1 MKDRTLAEGIS
12 SFLKSMSGKRV
23 AIITHVGGDADA
35 VGAAYVLKRVLEE
48 VIGCTSVHVHIPDE
62 MSAQV
67 KAMVNYLK
75 LDVKSEAIG
84 DVDTVILVDVGSL
97 EQVGEYLEDV
107 MKLQGKICIIDHH
120 IPPQGGYPQGFLT
133 FLSEDHRALCE
144 LMMDVLQLM
153 DVKLDILEA
162 EALFLGIYYDT
173 ARLSIADP
181 ETMIKVCELVRLGVN
196 PSKSIHAVEVP
207 IDISE
212 RIARL
217 KGAMRMNLYRAGEW
231 LVATSQVNSFQTSV
245 ARAILSLGCHVSIV
259 AGEYKD
265 GAAVSMRSQQD
276 FFNKTN
282 INLGKDVAQIVGAR
296 LGGYGG
302 GHAMAARAYC
312 KSTPE
317 EAIKLCLNLLEGLLG
332 ERLSRV

>member
-1 MKDRTLAEGIS
+1 MKDRTLAKDVS
-12 SFLKSMSGKRV
+12 NFLGSMSGKTV

-35 VGAAYVLKRVLEE
+35 IGAAYVLKRILEE
-48 VIGCTSVHVHIPDE
+48 GVGCTAVHVHIPDE

-75 LDVKSEAIG
+75 IDVKSDAIG
-84 DVDTVILVDVGSL
+84 DVDAVILVDVGSL

-107 MKLQGKICIIDHH
+107 IKASGKVYVIDHH
-120 IPPQGGYPQGFLT
+120 APPRGGYPQGFLA
-133 FLSEDHRALCE
+133 FFSEDYHALCE
-144 LMMDVLQLM
+144 FMMDVVQVM
-153 DVKLDILEA
+153 DIKLDVLEA

-173 ARLSIADP
+173 ARLSLANS
-181 ETMIKVCELVRLGVN
+181 ETMAKVCELVKLGVN
-196 PSKSIHAVEVP
+196 PSKSIHSIEVP

-217 KGAMRMNLYRAGEW
+217 KGAMRMNLYRSGEW
-231 LVATSQVNSFQTSV
+231 LIATSQVSSFQTSV

-265 GAAVSMRSQQD
+265 GVAVSMRSQQD
-276 FFNKTN
+276 FFAKTN
-282 INLGKDVAQIVGAR
+282 INLGKDVAQVVGAR
-296 LGGYGG
+296 LGGNGG
-302 GHAMAARAYC
+302 GHPTAARAYC
-312 KSTPE
+312 KSTPDE
-317 EAIKLCLNLLEGLLG
+317 TIRSCLSLLEGLLG

>member
-1 MKDRTLAEGIS
+1 MKDRMLAENVS
-12 SFLKSMSGKRV
+12 NLLKSMSGKTA

-48 VIGCTSVHVHIPDE
+48 VVGCAAVHVHIPDE

-75 LDVKSEAIG
+75 LDVKSAAIG
-84 DVDTVILVDVGSL
+84 DVDAVILVDVGSL
-97 EQVGEYLEDV
+97 EQAGEYLEEI
-107 MKLQGKICIIDHH
+107 MRAHGKVYIIDHH
-120 IPPQGGYPQGFLT
+120 TPPQGGYPEGF
-133 FLSEDHRALCE
+133 FVFFSENYRALCE
-144 LMMDVLQLM
+144 LLMDVVQLM
-153 DVKLDILEA
+153 DIKLDALEA

-173 ARLSIADP
+173 ARLSLADS
-181 ETMIKVCELVRLGVN
+181 ETMVKVCELIRLGVN
-196 PSKSIHAVEVP
+196 PSKNIHLVEVP

-217 KGAMRMNLYRAGEW
+217 KGAMRMNLYRSGEW
-231 LVATSQVNSFQTSV
+231 LIATSQVNSFQTSV

-265 GAAVSMRSQQD
+265 GVAVSIRSQQD
-276 FFNKTN
+276 FFAKTN
-282 INLGKDVAQIVGAR
+282 INLGKDVAQVVGAR

-302 GHAMAARAYC
+302 GHPTAARAYC
-312 KSTPE
+312 RSAPDD
-317 EAIKLCLNLLEGLLG
+317 AIKLCLSLLEGLLG
-332 ERLSRV
+332 EKLSRV